1 MRSVPKFGALSW
13 RRRGLLTLLVGLA
26 VATFCAAPSGSQT
39 VTQGAGAPDTSS
51 AAAPF
56 PTFDPRSLDGGG
68 NNLAHPTWGQSGT
81 AYSRVGTAHYADGVS
96 VPVAGVPPRYTS
108 NRVFNDLGQNV
119 FSERNLS
126 QWGWTWGQFMDHVF
140 GLAAAGNEQAN
151 IPFDAGDPLERF
163 TSDTGNIAFTR
174 DASAPA
180 TGTSPANPRQQVNT
194 LSSYIDA
201 FNVYGGTSARL
212 EWLREGPVDGNMSN
226 NGAKLLMTQNPP
238 PRSKTDGDYLPR
250 ATTRGDAASAPTMAT
265 DGLLGSHP
273 QDRAEAGDVRANEN
287 MALTSVHTLFARE
300 HNRIVNALAGSGL
313 SEEVKFQIAR
323 RVVGA
328 EQQFITYNE
337 FLPAM
342 GVGLPAYTGYRPDVN
357 TTLST
362 EFATIGY
369 RVHSQIHGEFE
380 LDAKAADYPPS
391 RLRRLS
397 DMGVEVTVT
406 GPDVSFVVPLDVAFF
421 NPDLVNLIGL
431 GPILKGL
438 QGEPQYKNDEQIDD
452 ALRSVL
458 FRFPGPGAQDPGA
471 CFEDPSTPGCFTG
484 VTDLGAI
491 DIQRGRDHGV
501 PSYNQLRADYGLTPK
516 TSFKDITGEATEE
529 FPTGDPEIT
538 GNPID
543 DPSILDF
550 RQLFDRNGNPVALG
564 SEEGAVRAVRRTTL
578 AARLKA
584 IYGGDLSKV
593 DAFVGAFSEP
603 HVAGSEMGEL
613 NLAMWK
619 KQFAALRDGDRFF
632 YANDPVLQAID
643 SRFKITFRHSLA
655 ELIALNSD
663 IPRGNLPANVF
674 LAP

>member
-1 MRSVPKFGALSW
+1 MVSVPKLNALAW
-13 RRRGLLTLLVGLA
+13 RRRGLATMVVG
-26 VATFCAAPSGSQT
+26 VALGIVGAAPAQSQSVSPPCGT
-39 VTQGAGAPDTSS
+39 PD
-51 AAAPF
+51 AAATAPAF
-56 PTFDPRSLDGGG
+56 PAFEARSLDGCG
-68 NNLAHPTWGQSGT
+68 NNRAHPTWGQAGRP
-81 AYSRVGTAHYADGVS
+81 YSRVGTAHYGDGVS
-96 VPVAGVPPRYTS
+96 TLVAGVPPRYTS

-126 QWGWTWGQFMDHVF
+126 QWAWTWGQFMDHVF
-140 GLAAAGNEQAN
+140 GLAAGGNEQAN
-151 IPFDAGDPLERF
+151 IPFNAGDPLERF
-163 TSDTGNIAFTR
+163 TSDTGSIALTR
-174 DASAPA
+174 DAPA
-180 TGTSPANPRQQVNT
+180 GGSGTSAGNPRQQVNT

-201 FNVYGGTSARL
+201 FNVYGSTYARL
-212 EWLREGPVDGNMSN
+212 EWLRAGPVDGNMSN

-250 ATTRGDAASAPTMAT
+250 ATARGDAGSAPAAAT
-265 DGLLGSHP
+265 DGLLASHP
-273 QDRAEAGDVRANEN
+273 QDRAVAGDVRANEN
-287 MALTSVHTLFARE
+287 MALTSLHTLFARE
-300 HNRIVNALAGSGL
+300 HNRIVDALASSGL
-313 SEEVKFQIAR
+313 SEETKFQIAR

-328 EQQFITYNE
+328 EEQYVTYHD

-342 GVGLPAYTGYRPDVN
+342 GVNLPKYSGYRPDVDA
-357 TTLST
+357 TLST

-380 LDAKAADYPPS
+380 LDGSADAYTS
-391 RLRRLS
+391 ARIKQLS
-397 DMGVEVTVT
+397 DMGVEVTVS
-406 GPDVSFVVPLDVAFF
+406 GPDVSFVVPLNVAFF
-421 NPDLVNLIGL
+421 NPDLINLIGL

-438 QGEPQYKNDEQIDD
+438 QGEPQYKNDEQIDN

-458 FRFPGPGAQDPGA
+458 FRFPGPGAKDPSA
-471 CFEDPSTPGCFTG
+471 CLEDPSTPGCFTG

-501 PSYNQLRADYGLTPK
+501 PSYNQLRADYGLAPK
-516 TSFKDITGEATEE
+516 KSVKDITGENTDN
-529 FPTGDPEIT
+529 FPRDPEIT

-550 RQLFDRNGNPVALG
+550 QQLFDRNGNPVALG

-578 AARLKA
+578 AARLNA
-584 IYGGDLSKV
+584 IYGGDVSKV

-603 HVAGSEMGEL
+603 HVPGTEMGEL

-632 YANDPVLQAID
+632 YLNDPTLEDIKKNFGID
-643 SRFKITFRHSLA
+643 FQQTLA
-655 ELIALNSD
+655 QLIALNTD
-663 IPRGNLPANVF
+663 IPLGELPTNVF